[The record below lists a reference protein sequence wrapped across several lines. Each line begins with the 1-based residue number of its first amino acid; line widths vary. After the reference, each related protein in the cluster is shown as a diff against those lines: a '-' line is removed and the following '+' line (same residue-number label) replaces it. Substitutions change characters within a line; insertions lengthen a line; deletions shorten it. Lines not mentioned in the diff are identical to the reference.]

1 MTPTPR
7 ELESRRRRRGT
18 VLIVTM
24 WILLVLAG
32 LVLVLARAMRVEGDC
47 SANEVAAMSA
57 DAIEQGAIQYVLA
70 SVDGLQGQVPLETDT
85 PCEAVPVGDGAFWI
99 LRPRSDDDRI
109 YSYGITD
116 EAAKVNLNTATV
128 DMLTKLP
135 GMTAEFAASIVDW
148 RDPDSEVTSGGAESE
163 YYLMLQDPYECK
175 NSPLETVEELFLVRG
190 ASKEILFAEDVNRNG
205 ILDAGENPS
214 AFGGSLTTGSRL
226 ARGIVNCVTV
236 YSVEPGTTSAGAA
249 RVYINDAQSP
259 ALNALLRRSVSSDRI
274 AGVLDRVRRERP
286 FRNVMDFHF
295 RAGLTIEEFEKV
307 APEITASRGTQ
318 RGLINVNTAPK
329 EVLFCLPGLEESDVS
344 ALLARRATATATT
357 TATTTAT
364 AQSTSV
370 AWVADVLPR
379 AKAIGVGG
387 LITGQTFRFSAD
399 IVSIAANGRAFKRC
413 RVVVDAQTSPP
424 RVLYRQDL
432 THLGWP
438 LSPDIVT
445 TLRSGAPLERVVQTV
460 GQGIGQL

>member
-1 MTPTPR
+1 M
-7 ELESRRRRRGT
+7 
-18 VLIVTM
+18 LIVTM

-32 LVLVLARAMRVEGDC
+32 LVLVLAHAMRVEGDC

-70 SVDGLQGQVPLETDT
+70 RVDGLEGQVPLETDT

-99 LRPRSDDDRI
+99 LRPRSDDDRT

-116 EAAKVNLNTATV
+116 EAGKVNLNTATV
-128 DMLTKLP
+128 DMLAKLP

-175 NSPLETVEELFLVRG
+175 NSPLETVEEVFLVRG
-190 ASKEILFAEDVNRNG
+190 ASKEILFGQDVNRNG

-226 ARGIVNCVTV
+226 NRGIVNCVTV
-236 YSVEPGTTSAGAA
+236 YSVEPGTTSTGTP

-286 FRNVMDFHF
+286 FRNVMDFYF

-307 APEITASRGTQ
+307 APEITASRETQ

-329 EVLFCLPGLEESDVS
+329 EVLYCLPGLEESDVS
-344 ALLARRATATATT
+344 ALLARRATAT
-357 TATTTAT
+357 TTAT

-370 AWVADVLPR
+370 AWVAAVLPR

-460 GQGIGQL
+460 GKGIGQL